1 MKNTALVINA
11 SVQTAENSV
20 SRRLVAD
27 LVERLDFDTVIE
39 RDLSRNEAELITA
52 SHVGAYY
59 TDRQERSEEQH
70 AILAQSDA
78 LLAELKQA
86 NVLVIGAPMYNFSV
100 PASLKAW
107 IDLVCRVG
115 ETFRYTET
123 GPQALL
129 TIDTAYLVVATGGTP
144 VGSDADFLVPYL
156 EHVARFLG
164 AKKVEVI
171 AADRVNMDPEEAVL
185 KAQARIAAA

>member
-59 TDRQERSEEQH
+59 TDRQERSEEQQ

-144 VGSDADFLVPYL
+144 VGSEADFLVPYL